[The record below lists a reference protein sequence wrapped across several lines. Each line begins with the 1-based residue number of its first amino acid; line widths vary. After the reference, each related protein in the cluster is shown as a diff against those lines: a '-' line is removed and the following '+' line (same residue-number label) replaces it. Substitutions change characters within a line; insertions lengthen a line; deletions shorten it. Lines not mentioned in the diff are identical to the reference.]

1 MKIIISLIVLGIV
14 IIIHEL
20 GHFLS
25 AKFFKIPVSEFSIG
39 MGPEVY
45 TYDGDRTKYSFRA
58 IPIGG
63 YVNIK
68 GMEIGDDIE
77 NGFNKKNPFVRFI
90 VLIAG
95 VFMNFLLAYV
105 ILFGMYY
112 SSGEIIL
119 NNKPIIGQVLERQ
132 SNYKNPLKVN
142 DKILKINDEKI
153 VEWNDIKTS
162 VYNLKN
168 KGQAVNI
175 LVLRDNQE
183 KNIQVKLEK
192 NDRNNEYYFGIIPE
206 YTVRKNGVLKT
217 LKLSSQGFVETFK
230 QIFLGFEKLVKGE
243 VNKKEISGPI
253 GIINIVGEASQNGI
267 GSLVWLV
274 AILSINIGIFNLLPF
289 PALDGGRILF
299 IILELLGIKIDK
311 EKEESIHKVGMI
323 MLFLLII
330 FVTTNDFFNL
340 GN

>member
-45 TYDGDRTKYSFRA
+45 TYDGDKTKYSFRA

-68 GMEIGDDIE
+68 GMDIDDDIE
-77 NGFNKKNPFVRFI
+77 NGFNKKNPFIRFV

-95 VFMNFLLAYV
+95 VFMNFLLAYF

-119 NNKPIIGQVLERQ
+119 NSKPIIGKVLERKT
-132 SNYKNPLKVN
+132 NYKNPLEVN
-142 DKILKINDEKI
+142 DKILKINDQKI
-153 VEWNDIKTS
+153 IEWNDIKTS
-162 VYNLKN
+162 VYNLEDKREP
-168 KGQAVNI
+168 I
-175 LVLRDNQE
+175 DMLVLRKNKE
-183 KNIQVKLEK
+183 KSIKVKLEK
-192 NDRNNEYYFGIIPE
+192 NNKNNEYYFGIIPQ
-206 YTVRKNGVLKT
+206 YTVKKNGVLKT
-217 LKLSSQGFVETFK
+217 LKLSSQGFLETFK
-230 QIFLGFEKLVKGE
+230 QIFIGFEKLVKGE

-253 GIINIVGEASQNGI
+253 GIINIVGEASQDGVA
-267 GSLVWLV
+267 SLIWLT

-299 IILELLGIKIDK
+299 IILELIGIKIDK
-311 EKEESIHKVGMI
+311 KKEENIHKIGMI
-323 MLFLLII
+323 ILFLLII